1 MSIPVEL
8 NALADA
14 IGRHGAVAYLLTS
27 SDDGRP
33 HISHT
38 AVTMEEGGTLRTGGG
53 RRTARNIA
61 ARPLV
66 ALLWPPFEDGGYSLI
81 VDADAVVAPGV
92 EGADD
97 TVVLTPTRA
106 VLHRPAPVDKNAPG
120 TGSANDCQPL
130 LD

>member
-8 NALADA
+8 TELAAA
-14 IGRHGAVAYLLTS
+14 IGRHGPAAYLLTS

-33 HISHT
+33 HLSHT
-38 AVTMEEGGTLRTGGG
+38 AVTVEADGTLRTGGG

-66 ALLWPPFEDGGYSLI
+66 ALLWPPVEDGGYSLI
-81 VDADAVVAPGV
+81 VDADAA
-92 EGADD
+92 ADGE
-97 TVVLTPTRA
+97 TIVLRPTHA
-106 VLHRPAPVDKNAPG
+106 VLHRPAPVDD
-120 TGSANDCQPL
+120 GSGHAHDCKPV